1 LYIVVVIKDNYDT
14 LELKSSERLEQF
26 SPYNEIPREMP
37 FFRNVLRVAAMD
49 TIAEIQNDMNGE

>member
-1 LYIVVVIKDNYDT
+1 MYVIVVIKDNYDT

-37 FFRNVLRVAAMD
+37 FFRNVLRVAATD
-49 TIAEIQNDMNGE
+49 TIADIQKEMNGE